1 MLKTGS
7 DGYGRTKYWRDW
19 KVNLE
24 KLEENK
30 EATELMWRNQQRI
43 QEWLWQL
50 WSNIRESYWLVVVQ
64 GNREPVLGC
73 TLLRALLSLRWP
85 GRLPKVKYRKR
96 SGGKNSMGLH
106 LKKAVRGSVHMLYF
120 SLFYWDL
127 SVRHLSCRSLLQLS
141 NVNG

>member
-1 MLKTGS
+1 MDMVGLNIGGTERLILRS
-7 DGYGRTKYWRDW
+7 WRRTKRLLNWC
-19 KVNLE
+19 
-24 KLEENK
+24 EEINK
-30 EATELMWRNQQRI
+30 EFKGD
-43 QEWLWQL
+43 WQL

-85 GRLPKVKYRKR
+85 GRLPKVKYLKS
-96 SGGKNSMGLH
+96 SGGKNSKGLH
-106 LKKAVRGSVHMLYF
+106 LKKAVRVSFQMLYF